1 MLNESDG
8 RVALITGAGSGL
20 GRAIAEGFVQ
30 FGARVGAAVYLAS
43 DASSLVTGHVLC
55 VDGGHTAR

>member
-1 MLNESDG
+1 MDPGVRAYFHGNIPSG
-8 RVALITGAGSGL
+8 RLGAP
-20 GRAIAEGFVQ
+20 EDV
-30 FGARVGAAVYLAS
+30 VGAAVYLAS